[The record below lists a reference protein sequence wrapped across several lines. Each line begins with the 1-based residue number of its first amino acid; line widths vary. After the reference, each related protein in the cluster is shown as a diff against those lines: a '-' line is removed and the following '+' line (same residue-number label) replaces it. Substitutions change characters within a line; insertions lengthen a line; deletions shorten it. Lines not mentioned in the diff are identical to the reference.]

1 MPPAHPFV
9 LLFDQTMEFLVLCVS
24 MSHLYYES
32 HLYYVSHLHS
42 MSHLYSHIC
51 SVTHLVAVLVMHSLV
66 RRDECYQERGE
77 RIVEEARCI

>member
-9 LLFDQTMEFLVLCVS
+9 LLFDQTMECLVLCV
-24 MSHLYYES
+24 
-32 HLYYVSHLHS
+32 S

-51 SVTHLVAVLVMHSLV
+51 SVTDLVAVLVMQSLV
-66 RRDECYQERGE
+66 RRDECYEERGE